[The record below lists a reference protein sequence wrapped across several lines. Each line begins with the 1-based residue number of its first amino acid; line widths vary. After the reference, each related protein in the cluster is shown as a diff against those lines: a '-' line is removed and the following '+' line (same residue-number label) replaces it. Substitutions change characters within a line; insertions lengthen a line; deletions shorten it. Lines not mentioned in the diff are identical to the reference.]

1 LQLIKGT
8 KRLSKNKYNIFIA
21 CDTASLSEA
30 KKIIKQTKN
39 KQLNI
44 GYKFGLEFFNSKN
57 GRNFISKLPLTS
69 TVWLD
74 LKLMD
79 IPNTVASAIKSL
91 QDLKNIRYLT
101 IHASGG
107 YEMMK
112 AAKQAARETN
122 KRLKVLAVTVLTS
135 FSEQSLKRTG
145 HTKKIKQIVMK
156 QATLAKQAGIDGIV
170 CSGHEATLVKKICK
184 GMQIITPGIRLDGD
198 SKQDQ
203 KRVMTPIQAFH
214 NGATGIVIGRSI
226 TKGNI
231 QNNIKKLISALH

>member
-1 LQLIKGT
+1 M
-8 KRLSKNKYNIFIA
+8 
-21 CDTASLSEA
+21 SEA
-30 KKIIKQTKN
+30 KKIIKLTKN

-57 GRNFISKLPLTS
+57 GRNFISKLPKS
-69 TVWLD
+69 NMVWLD

-91 QDLKNIRYLT
+91 QDLKNARYVT
-101 IHASGG
+101 VHASGG
-107 YEMMK
+107 YEMMR

-135 FSEQSLKRTG
+135 FSDQSLKLTG
-145 HTKKIKQIVMK
+145 HTKKIKQIVIA
-156 QATLAKQAGIDGIV
+156 QAALAKKAGIDGIV
-170 CSGHEATLVKKICK
+170 CSGHEATLVKKICN
-184 GMQIITPGIRLDGD
+184 GMQIITPGIRLAGD

-203 KRVMTPIQAFH
+203 KRVMTPIQAFN

-226 TKGNI
+226 TKRNI
-231 QNNIKKLISALH
+231 QNNIKKLISALQ